1 MLRPDGSSGCPP
13 GCSSAFSTAP
23 LWCLCWGT
31 QMEAVSK
38 TIGIRGISAAGGGGI
53 PGEHRMG
60 RKAPSL
66 SRFELGFQAGGEPT
80 SSPPAARV
88 KNGEEKGS
96 QAVIP
101 TSTRTQKQKAVTSS
115 WRTSGT
121 EKACKNRAAQSRA
134 PAKESF
140 TKFKFNSN
148 VSPC

>member
-80 SSPPAARV
+80 SSPPTARV
-88 KNGEEKGS
+88 KNGEEKRVSSCHSYINTDPKAKSSDFLVEDIRHRGGLQEQS
-96 QAVIP
+96 
-101 TSTRTQKQKAVTSS
+101 ST
-115 WRTSGT
+115 
-121 EKACKNRAAQSRA
+121 E
-134 PAKESF
+134 
-140 TKFKFNSN
+140 
-148 VSPC
+148 PCSCQGKLHKIQVQQQR